1 MDNEKR
7 MLKKARNVVASAF
20 RAKGYYTDDK
30 LIYFKVLEGGGE
42 TFKYYYRGKII
53 VKLIISLKDY
63 LNDES
68 GYVVKNLFT
77 NPRTLELVQNEMTP
91 NTNENLIGFDRDIIY
106 ARLEQEEPKPEP
118 VKILEVENEVAVPEF
133 SPKKFDA
140 TATKKKSYEPMS
152 VRRQMKQR
160 SFGPNDPYDLL
171 LESMSRQISVM

>member
-53 VKLIISLKDY
+53 IKLIISLKDY

-68 GYVVKNLFT
+68 GYVVKNLFV
-77 NPRTLELVQNEMTP
+77 NPTTYNLIEDEMKP
-91 NTNENLIGFDRDIIY
+91 NSNENLMGFDRDLIY
-106 ARLEQEEPKPEP
+106 GRLE
-118 VKILEVENEVAVPEF
+118 
-133 SPKKFDA
+133 
-140 TATKKKSYEPMS
+140 
-152 VRRQMKQR
+152 
-160 SFGPNDPYDLL
+160 
-171 LESMSRQISVM
+171 

>member
-1 MDNEKR
+1 MDNENR
-7 MLKKARNVVASAF
+7 LLKKAKNIVASAF

-68 GYVVKNLFT
+68 GYVVKNLFV
-77 NPRTLELVQNEMTP
+77 NPTTYNLIEDEMKP
-91 NTNENLIGFDRDIIY
+91 NSNENLIGFDRDLIY
-106 ARLEQEEPKPEP
+106 GRLKREEPAPEP
-118 VKILEVENEVAVPEF
+118 VKVLKTEDDYILPGFA
-133 SPKKFDA
+133 PKSFEA
-140 TATKKKSYEPMS
+140 SGTKKKSYEPMS

-160 SFGPNDPYDLL
+160 SLGSNDPYDLL
-171 LESMSRQISVM
+171 LESMSRQISI